1 MPSADDHLQFS
12 DLLSI
17 IPPCS
22 DSSGITPFLFQF
34 VAGKMLSQTVE
45 YALRA
50 IVTIAQNAG
59 RVCTAREIAEST
71 RVPPSYLPKLLQAL
85 AKGGIVSG
93 HRGPHGGF
101 QLLRDPEELTLWHV
115 VSAIEPFQRIR
126 ECPLGIRSHSGQL
139 CPLHSSLDHAMATM
153 EQLFR
158 QMTVA
163 QMLQQPGRVTPLCE
177 GAPQPLV
184 QLGLTGLSENSLSAG
199 SAVISPPEEVS

>member
-1 MPSADDHLQFS
+1 
-12 DLLSI
+12 
-17 IPPCS
+17 
-22 DSSGITPFLFQF
+22 
-34 VAGKMLSQTVE
+34 MLSQTVE

-59 RVCTAREIAEST
+59 RVCTAREIAEAT

-85 AKGGIVSG
+85 ARGGIVSG

-101 QLLRDPEELTLWHV
+101 QLLRDPQELTLWHV
-115 VSAIEPFQRIR
+115 VSAIEPFQRIH
-126 ECPLGIRSHSGQL
+126 ECPLGIRSHTGQL

-158 QMTVA
+158 QMTVG

-184 QLGLTGLSENSLSAG
+184 QLGGIGLSEHAPVNSTVAAPVGPGINLPSED
-199 SAVISPPEEVS
+199 VR

>member
-1 MPSADDHLQFS
+1 MLICIPTLIYG
-12 DLLSI
+12 LSLPASPI
-17 IPPCS
+17 L
-22 DSSGITPFLFQF
+22 PFLFA
-34 VAGKMLSQTVE
+34 AGKMLSQTVE

-59 RVCTAREIAEST
+59 RVCTAREIAEAT

-85 AKGGIVSG
+85 ARGGIVSG
-93 HRGPHGGF
+93 HRGPNGGF
-101 QLLRDPEELTLWHV
+101 QLLQDPQQLTLWHV
-115 VSAIEPFQRIR
+115 VSAIEPFQRIHQ
-126 ECPLGIRSHSGQL
+126 CPLGIRSHSGQL

-177 GAPQPLV
+177 GSPLPLM
-184 QLGLTGLSENSLSAG
+184 QLGGTGVSESLVAG
-199 SAVISPPEEVS
+199 AEMTAPEEGLQ

>member
-1 MPSADDHLQFS
+1 
-12 DLLSI
+12 
-17 IPPCS
+17 
-22 DSSGITPFLFQF
+22 
-34 VAGKMLSQTVE
+34 MLSQTVE

-85 AKGGIVSG
+85 ARGGIVSG
-93 HRGPHGGF
+93 HRGPNGGF
-101 QLLRDPEELTLWHV
+101 QLIRDPQELTLWHV
-115 VSAIEPFQRIR
+115 VSAIEPFQRIH

-158 QMTVA
+158 GMTVA

-177 GAPQPLV
+177 GAPQPLM
-184 QLGLTGLSENSLSAG
+184 QLGGLSDPSRSPSGE
-199 SAVISPPEEVS
+199 ISQPEGLQ